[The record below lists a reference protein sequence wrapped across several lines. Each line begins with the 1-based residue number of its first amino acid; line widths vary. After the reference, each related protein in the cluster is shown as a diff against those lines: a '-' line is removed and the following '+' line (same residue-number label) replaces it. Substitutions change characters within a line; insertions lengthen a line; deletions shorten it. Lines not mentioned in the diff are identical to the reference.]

1 MKHRAGIQTSRLLGV
16 LVLVAILAA
25 LTPLS
30 FHSDSVTSAQ
40 TESSTDL
47 EAPTL
52 TATPTGAT
60 AVELSWAAVTGA
72 ARYELWVWTN
82 DGGWQQLDEGALT
95 ATEYRHK
102 GLSAGTTYYY
112 WVRAV
117 SESGETGDWSERMS
131 ATVAAPQSSIAT
143 STPTATPTPTAPTQ
157 ITATPTSTTASTTSL
172 LSQPVLTATAGEGA
186 VALSWAAVTG
196 AARYELRVWT
206 SADDWQQLDE
216 GALTATDFS
225 HTELT
230 AGTTYHYWVR
240 AVNESGETSEW
251 SERVSATVAA
261 PPSAAEST
269 ATATPTATP
278 TSTPNATTASTPTS
292 TSTSTSP
299 ASTLSTP
306 VLTAEAGEGEVELS
320 WEAVAGA
327 ARYELRVWTS
337 ADDWQQL
344 DDGALTATN
353 FSHTELS
360 AGTTYY
366 YWVRAVGDSGE
377 TSEWSERASATLAA
391 PTSTG
396 EPTATATDN
405 AGATSTQI
413 RRSPRH
419 PLRRPLS
426 SLSRS

>member
-1 MKHRAGIQTSRLLGV
+1 MPLGV
-16 LVLVAILAA
+16 IFLVAILAA
-25 LTPLS
+25 LGPFS
-30 FHSDSVTSAQ
+30 FHTDSVASAQ
-40 TESSTDL
+40 TESSTVL
-47 EAPTL
+47 EPPAL
-52 TATPTGAT
+52 TATLTGET
-60 AVELSWAAVTGA
+60 AVELSWGAVTGA
-72 ARYELWVWTN
+72 ARYELWVWTSA
-82 DGGWQQLDEGALT
+82 DDWQQLDDGAPT
-95 ATEYRHK
+95 ATDFSHTE
-102 GLSAGTTYYY
+102 LTAGTTYHY

-117 SESGETGDWSERMS
+117 NEAGETSEWSERVS
-131 ATVAAPQSSIAT
+131 ATVAAPPSAAESTATPSTTPAPALTAT
-143 STPTATPTPTAPTQ
+143 STS
-157 ITATPTSTTASTTSL
+157 TPTSTTASTTSV
-172 LSQPVLTATAGEGA
+172 LSQPVLRATAGEGA
-186 VALSWAAVTG
+186 VELSWEAVTG

-206 SADDWQQLDE
+206 SADDWQQLDD
-216 GALTATDFS
+216 GVLTATDFS

-337 ADDWQQL
+337 TDDWQQL
-344 DDGALTATN
+344 DEGALTATN

-366 YWVRAVGDSGE
+366 SCYAVGASRRTG
-377 TSEWSERASATLAA
+377 SNWHKVSKACCSAERYKWVLSA
-391 PTSTG
+391 
-396 EPTATATDN
+396 
-405 AGATSTQI
+405 
-413 RRSPRH
+413 
-419 PLRRPLS
+419 
-426 SLSRS
+426 